1 MRQAALDA
9 GRDRTII
16 VNTCAV
22 TAESVRQARQSIRRL
37 AREKPGAQIVV
48 SGCAAE
54 TERAAFAGMP
64 EVEHVLGNAA
74 KTDPAA
80 WRMLGAGGPA
90 PDIMQTHVATPLAVE
105 RIPGH
110 TRAFLAIQNGC
121 DHRCTFCII
130 PFGRGPSRSL
140 PPDAVVT
147 QARRL
152 VEAGHNEIV
161 LTGVDLT
168 SWGADLVGAPKLGAL
183 VRRLLKD
190 APKLRRLRLS
200 SLDCIEA
207 DDDLFAALA
216 EEERLMPH
224 LHLSLQS
231 GDDMILKRMKR
242 RHTRDDA
249 IKFCSR
255 VRGLRPDIV
264 FGADLIA
271 GFPTETDG
279 MASNT
284 LSFVEECGITHLH
297 VFPYSARDNTPAAR
311 MPQVERYVRQQRAKE
326 LRRVGEAALARH
338 LDSQIGRRVEI
349 LAEYG
354 GAGRARDF
362 TPVATPGFMSGE
374 ILEGIVTEHDGKT
387 LILAPEIRSPA

>member
-1 MRQAALDA
+1 
-9 GRDRTII
+9 
-16 VNTCAV
+16 
-22 TAESVRQARQSIRRL
+22 
-37 AREKPGAQIVV
+37 
-48 SGCAAE
+48 
-54 TERAAFAGMP
+54 
-64 EVEHVLGNAA
+64 
-74 KTDPAA
+74 
-80 WRMLGAGGPA
+80 
-90 PDIMQTHVATPLAVE
+90 
-105 RIPGH
+105 
-110 TRAFLAIQNGC
+110 
-121 DHRCTFCII
+121 
-130 PFGRGPSRSL
+130 
-140 PPDAVVT
+140 
-147 QARRL
+147 
-152 VEAGHNEIV
+152 
-161 LTGVDLT
+161 
-168 SWGADLVGAPKLGAL
+168 
-183 VRRLLKD
+183 
-190 APKLRRLRLS
+190 
-200 SLDCIEA
+200 
-207 DDDLFAALA
+207 
-216 EEERLMPH
+216 MPH